1 VVEPG
6 HLGYFSNQNNYH
18 LQDLLVA
25 CRALI
30 HQKLNQVVFDGQFLA
45 NFDFKPMVYED
56 LFDAVGCEILR
67 IAVAR
72 TV

>member
-1 VVEPG
+1 MVEPR

-18 LQDLLVA
+18 LQNLLVTS
-25 CRALI
+25 RALI
-30 HQKLNQVVFDGQFLA
+30 HQKLNQIVFDWQFLA
-45 NFDFKPMVYED
+45 NFDFKPVVYED
-56 LFDAVGCEILR
+56 LFDAVCCEVLR